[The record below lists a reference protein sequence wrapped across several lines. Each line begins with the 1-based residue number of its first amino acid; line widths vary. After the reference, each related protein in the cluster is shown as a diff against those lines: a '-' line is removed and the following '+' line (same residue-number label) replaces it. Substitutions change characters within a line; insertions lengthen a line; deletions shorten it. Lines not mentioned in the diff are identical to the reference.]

1 MRMVN
6 NKSEHTARLKENLE
20 KQLSR
25 LLQNLKYLRKFI
37 VKKKSAIKIEIQK
50 YPEIAPF
57 LKGIKSDSPG
67 NSRIK
72 CDQTEILDEII
83 KIAEIGSACSDR
95 RRHKTTC
102 TVRMK
107 TLCSRKTSL
116 LLVR

>member
-37 VKKKSAIKIEIQK
+37 VKKKSAIKIEIQN

-72 CDQTEILDEII
+72 CDQPEILDEII
-83 KIAEIGSACSDR
+83 KTSGS
-95 RRHKTTC
+95 RHY
-102 TVRMK
+102 RPNP
-107 TLCSRKTSL
+107 SRHTRNSL
-116 LLVR
+116 TQFSQYQI

>member
-1 MRMVN
+1 MTTIRMVN

-50 YPEIAPF
+50 YPEIAPI
-57 LKGIKSDSPG
+57 LKGIKRDSPG
-67 NSRIK
+67 NLRIE
-72 CDQTEILDEII
+72 CDHSEILDEI
-83 KIAEIGSACSDR
+83 AEIGSVYCDR
-95 RRHKTTC
+95 RRHDTTC
-102 TVRMK
+102 DENLGFK
-107 TLCSRKTSL
+107 KTSS